1 MSIFVILVSAQG
13 PNSSLDQGL
22 TTKPNKST
30 VVGVCGGEKQI
41 YRDYLHLSRDEWI
54 YLELTHIWID
64 MEIGDEWEVD
74 NMSFGI
80 GDWGLRLDNKS
91 LLVS

>member
-1 MSIFVILVSAQG
+1 
-13 PNSSLDQGL
+13 
-22 TTKPNKST
+22 
-30 VVGVCGGEKQI
+30 
-41 YRDYLHLSRDEWI
+41 
-54 YLELTHIWID
+54 

>member
-41 YRDYLHLSRDEWI
+41 YRDYLHLSRDE
-54 YLELTHIWID
+54 
-64 MEIGDEWEVD
+64 
-74 NMSFGI
+74 
-80 GDWGLRLDNKS
+80 
-91 LLVS
+91 